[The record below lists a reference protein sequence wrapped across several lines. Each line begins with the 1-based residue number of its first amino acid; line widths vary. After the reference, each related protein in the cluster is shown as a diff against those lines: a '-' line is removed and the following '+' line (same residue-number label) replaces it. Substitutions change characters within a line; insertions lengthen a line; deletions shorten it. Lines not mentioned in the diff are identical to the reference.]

1 MSASY
6 LDVWNLLVYNLR
18 KFRLHDISYREE
30 EQMTDDIDKKM
41 KKIMDDIDGD
51 MGYTADDSDIQQGKE
66 SRSRKKIFIIG
77 GVVFIVFIVLVLILP
92 RGNNMIFNSQL
103 NSINTRLTQFE
114 EKLTVFENMKER
126 VSLLEKQQ
134 KVLQQL
140 VLETGRSARSAKSEI
155 DRLAE
160 KIEILEKKKVSSAG
174 KTGKS
179 RASKQQREQ
188 TSSTKKRYHI
198 IRKGEN
204 LYRISLRYGI
214 PVEKL
219 CRLNGITSGQVIV
232 PGKKLLV
239 PPGKN
244 Q

>member
-1 MSASY
+1 
-6 LDVWNLLVYNLR
+6 
-18 KFRLHDISYREE
+18 
-30 EQMTDDIDKKM
+30 
-41 KKIMDDIDGD
+41 

>member
-1 MSASY
+1 
-6 LDVWNLLVYNLR
+6 
-18 KFRLHDISYREE
+18 
-30 EQMTDDIDKKM
+30 
-41 KKIMDDIDGD
+41 
-51 MGYTADDSDIQQGKE
+51 
-66 SRSRKKIFIIG
+66 
-77 GVVFIVFIVLVLILP
+77 
-92 RGNNMIFNSQL
+92 MIFNSQL

>member
-1 MSASY
+1 
-6 LDVWNLLVYNLR
+6 
-18 KFRLHDISYREE
+18 
-30 EQMTDDIDKKM
+30 MTDDIDKKM
-41 KKIMDDIDGD
+41 KKLMDDIDDD
-51 MGYTADDSDIQQGKE
+51 MGYTGDDKDIHQGNVPT
-66 SRSRKKIFIIG
+66 SFKKVLIIG
-77 GVVFIVFIVLVLILP
+77 GVVFIVLIALVLMFP

-103 NSINTRLTQFE
+103 NSIKARLKQSE

-160 KIEILEKKKVSSAG
+160 KIEILEKKKIRAAG
-174 KTGKS
+174 KTVKS
-179 RASKQQREQ
+179 RASRKPKEQ
-188 TSSTKKRYHI
+188 TSSTNKRYHI

-204 LYRISLRYGI
+204 LYRISLLYGI
-214 PVEKL
+214 SVQKL
-219 CRLNGITSGQVIV
+219 CRLNGITSDQIIA
-232 PGKKLLV
+232 PGKRLLV